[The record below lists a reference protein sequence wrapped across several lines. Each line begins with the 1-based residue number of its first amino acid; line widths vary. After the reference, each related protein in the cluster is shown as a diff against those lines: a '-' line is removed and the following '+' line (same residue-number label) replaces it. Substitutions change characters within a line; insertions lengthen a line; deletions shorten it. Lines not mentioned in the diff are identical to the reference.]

1 MSDKNIVLSS
11 NEQNTITEALLG
23 AKKDRIKHKKDFK
36 DIDKVIDKVSGRI
49 TLFKRSNIPIQM
61 FNGVDYE
68 NIYRGGKFQSEHGE
82 FTIEDIQPNQ
92 SQIKANG
99 NWHHKGE
106 FEPAIILQPN
116 GKLKGMAR

>member
-1 MSDKNIVLSS
+1 MNDKNIILST

-23 AKKDRIKHKKDFK
+23 AKKNRINHKKDFR
-36 DIDKVIDKVSGRI
+36 DIDRVIDKVSGRI

-61 FNGVDYE
+61 FNGVDHE

-92 SQIKANG
+92 SQIKVNG

-106 FEPAIILQPN
+106 FEPAIVLQPN
-116 GKLKGMAR
+116 GKSKGIAR